1 MLICTPLPP
10 FSLPPFFFSP
20 KNCPFTLESG
30 SSWVEMP
37 NIQPDEELLDRF
49 VRLNDEPSFRRL
61 AERYSGLI
69 FHTALRSLNDRTLAE
84 DVAQRVLV
92 ALAKKASKVSRGNA
106 PLPAW
111 LHRTTILEAKSARRS
126 ESRHHRKKEALMR
139 APNDSSRSGDS
150 DWQDAL
156 PHLDAAIDTLPEAD
170 RHVLLLHFVNEMTFP
185 EIARRVG
192 KSAAAVQKQS
202 RRALENLQRIL
213 GKRGVTLSLG
223 ILTAGLTTEMAKA
236 APVLLLPALG
246 SISSLGKATISAL
259 VVKKTTVAAIG
270 TTLLLCGIP
279 LARQQVSINSL
290 EAKLQNTTDSPL
302 LVQTSSRRT
311 SSTSLSM
318 PERLAR
324 DLKAQDRDVPRYRG
338 AVEFI
343 EELDEESLISLIK
356 ETAASSMITN
366 DRIVVIGTAL
376 QILADLDLETGRYRD
391 PEAAL
396 NALMDH
402 LPLEMIVAIQQSRNT
417 LAQYLRSLS
426 EKDGTRALAW
436 FHGHLDQ
443 IRSIPEMRGVSK
455 AQLENETRIALS
467 YGLVFS
473 NPTEAVNILLPL
485 PSQNII
491 QEFDQL
497 VRSVEPSLRKD
508 AAGFIQVVRELLP
521 EKEANV
527 VIANLFQIHFD
538 HRAGLFGNVDILL
551 GKYEF
556 SPAETEAIILW
567 AGTHHLE
574 SASRTSGE
582 LEKAIPKH
590 MQWLVTRSPGE
601 IDRRIGEALGNAII
615 NGSQTSKPI
624 YEIMLNYRDLGL
636 NDNAIIA
643 LLNTVGSKFEMEKV
657 ETLAGMLTDQEL
669 AAGMIDRIK
678 SPATE

>member
-1 MLICTPLPP
+1 MPQTP
-10 FSLPPFFFSP
+10 S
-20 KNCPFTLESG
+20 
-30 SSWVEMP
+30 
-37 NIQPDEELLDRF
+37 DEELLDAF
-49 VRLNDEPSFRRL
+49 VKSRNEQAFRHL

-84 DVAQRVLV
+84 DVAQRVLGV
-92 ALAKKASKVSRGNA
+92 LAKKASQVSGGNA

-126 ESRHHRKKEALMR
+126 ESRYHRKKEALMS
-139 APNDSSRSGDS
+139 APNDSFHSGDS
-150 DWQDAL
+150 AWQDAL

-236 APVLLLPALG
+236 GPVLLIPAL
-246 SISSLGKATISAL
+246 SSLGKATTSAI
-259 VVKKTTVAAIG
+259 VVKKSTLAALG

-279 LARQQVSINSL
+279 LARQQASISDL
-290 EAKLQNTTDSPL
+290 EAKLRNTTDSPQ
-302 LVQTSSRRT
+302 LVRTSSRR
-311 SSTSLSM
+311 SNSTSLSI

-338 AVEFI
+338 AVEYI
-343 EELDEESLISLIK
+343 EELGDEALISLIK
-356 ETAASSMITN
+356 ETAVSAMNIN
-366 DRIVVIGTAL
+366 DRIVVIRTAL
-376 QILADLDLETGRYRD
+376 DTLADQDLETGRYRN
-391 PEAAL
+391 PESAL

-402 LPLEMIVAIQQSRNT
+402 LPLEMNVAILHSTNT
-417 LAQYLRSLS
+417 LAHYLRSLS
-426 EKDGTRALAW
+426 EKDGARALDW
-436 FHGHLDQ
+436 FQGHLDQ
-443 IRSIPEMRGVSK
+443 IRSIPEMRGASK
-455 AQLENETRIALS
+455 EQLENEIRIGLS

-473 NPTEAVNILLPL
+473 NPTEAVNILRPL

-491 QEFDQL
+491 QDFDQL

-521 EKEANV
+521 EKDANEL
-527 VIANLFQIHFD
+527 IGKLHQIDFD
-538 HRAGLFGNVDILL
+538 HNTGVFARLDTLL

-556 SPAETEAIILW
+556 STGETDAIILQ
-567 AGTHHLE
+567 AGANYLFQ
-574 SASRTSGE
+574 GN
-582 LEKAIPKH
+582 
-590 MQWLVTRSPGE
+590 SPGE
-601 IDRRIGEALGNAII
+601 LPKGIAKYKDWLATRYPAKADQRVGEALGYWAANW
-615 NGSQTSKPI
+615 GQTEVI
-624 YEIMLNYRDLGL
+624 YDNMLNYRSFGL
-636 NDNAIIA
+636 NDDALIA
-643 LLNTVGSKFEMEKV
+643 LLNTLRPKFGVEKV
-657 ETLAGMLTDQEL
+657 ETLAGMLSDQEL
-669 AAGMIDRIK
+669 AAKIVKRIK